1 MVFVAPGC
9 GSLSVFM
16 STLTLCFMG
25 FESSD
30 SLVSNK
36 VTIHVLGLKGFL
48 SQKEGRP
55 EGRLFFPASS
65 RKKELTNPDKAQ
77 AK

>member
-1 MVFVAPGC
+1 
-9 GSLSVFM
+9 
-16 STLTLCFMG
+16 MG

-55 EGRLFFPASS
+55 EDVGKNNLPST
-65 RKKELTNPDKAQ
+65 KKRIDKS
-77 AK
+77 